1 MFCCASTGPSWNSLQ
16 PANSKQHHMARLLN
30 TKPSQGLTIALGTA
44 PFLAVA
50 TVYAIASAERLLVNA
65 RDNLLPSLQSMFA
78 GLERVGFVTDPV
90 SGHLVFLTDTLA
102 SLERLGIGLG
112 IAAAIGLIIG
122 LAVGLI
128 PIARAT
134 LAPFISVLSII
145 PPITLLP
152 ILFIAFGL
160 GDVSKIILIVIGITP
175 FIARDIASRTQEIPE
190 EMLIKAQTLYGSTWL
205 ITLHVVLPQIFP
217 RLLES
222 IRLSLGP
229 AWLFVLSGE
238 AIAAQSGLGYRIFLV
253 RRYMAM
259 DVIIPYVIWI
269 GILAFTLDLALRWG
283 AKRLSPWSQPG
294 NTR

>member
-1 MFCCASTGPSWNSLQ
+1 
-16 PANSKQHHMARLLN
+16 MARLLN
-30 TKPSQGLTIALGTA
+30 TTPSRGLTISLGAA
-44 PFLAVA
+44 PFIAVA
-50 TVYAIASAERLLVNA
+50 GVYAIASAERLLVNA
-65 RDNLLPSLQSMFA
+65 RDNLLPSLTTMFG
-78 GLERVGFVTDPV
+78 GLQRVGFEPDPI
-90 SGHLVFLTDTLA
+90 SGHLVILADTLA
-102 SLERLGIGLG
+102 SLERLGVGLG
-112 IAAAIGLIIG
+112 IAAIIGLYIGIIIGLIP
-122 LAVGLI
+122 L
-128 PIARAT
+128 ARAT
-134 LAPFISVLSII
+134 LAPFIAVLSII

-160 GDVSKIILIVIGITP
+160 GDTSKIILIVIGIAP
-175 FIARDIASRTQEIPE
+175 FIARDIAARTEEIPK

-205 ITLHVVLPQIFP
+205 ITLHIVLPQIFP

-269 GILAFTLDLALRWG
+269 GILAFTFDLALRWS